1 MAPLTVTTPHQ
12 EFQAFIKAEV
22 FTATE
27 VHAAQRITNAVFS
40 TTSTTNATFIDYLS
54 VAIAVWAPVNGHVCI
69 DLENVRQQVRDEL
82 GSAREEF
89 DQKSQDALDWPS
101 LAEWHQHLANS
112 PLVFIPEPDN
122 IDHIDH
128 TKPLVLFG
136 NMLYL
141 TRQWADEG
149 TVAIALRTRL
159 TAAPTPL
166 SAQATTW
173 VEAVFGKGS
182 VDYQA
187 QAAIPCSHFL
197 IAPRLYSRHP

>member
-89 DQKSQDALDWPS
+89 DQKSQDAMD
-101 LAEWHQHLANS
+101 
-112 PLVFIPEPDN
+112 
-122 IDHIDH
+122 
-128 TKPLVLFG
+128 
-136 NMLYL
+136 
-141 TRQWADEG
+141 
-149 TVAIALRTRL
+149 
-159 TAAPTPL
+159 
-166 SAQATTW
+166 
-173 VEAVFGKGS
+173 
-182 VDYQA
+182 
-187 QAAIPCSHFL
+187 
-197 IAPRLYSRHP
+197 